1 MNLETLRTFLQVVET
16 RSLVAASRRLH
27 VTQSTV
33 TARLNAL
40 EQEIGQQ
47 LLHRGK
53 SGTELT
59 SAGFKFERYA
69 QVMTQ
74 LWRQARY
81 EVSLPKG
88 FEGVCNVGL
97 EFDLWRGVGQ
107 RFLEHMRRHRPKIA
121 LALWPGE
128 RLQVDRW
135 LKTGLVDLA
144 FCFMPP
150 SADDF
155 SSRVLLDDELILV
168 SSAKRPQ
175 AGLGADYVYVDH
187 GDEFRRQHAAAFPA
201 ESTSSVTIASSDWAL
216 DHLLRN
222 TGSGYLS
229 RRQVDDLVRRGR
241 LHAVKGV
248 PSFKRRVYL
257 VEATQ
262 TVSQWSWYE
271 SAIGAVTSREAAS
284 RPATPAAEPPPF
296 ESPATSRSKSG
307 RKPAARSRPA
317 ARSAATRRAAMRPRD
332 SNR

>member
-1 MNLETLRTFLQVVET
+1 MMNLEALRTFLQVVET

-40 EQEIGQQ
+40 EEEIGQK

-53 SGTELT
+53 SGAELT

-107 RFLEHMRRHRPKIA
+107 RFLDYLRRHRPKIA

-128 RLQVDRW
+128 RRQVDRW
-135 LKTGLVDLA
+135 LKTGLIDLA
-144 FCFMPP
+144 FCYMPQ
-150 SADDF
+150 SAEDF
-155 SSRVLLDDELILV
+155 ASRVLFEDELILV
-168 SSAKRPQ
+168 SSAPH
-175 AGLGADYVYVDH
+175 APPALGADYVYVDH
-187 GDEFRRQHAAAFPA
+187 GDEFRRQHAAAFPG
-201 ESTSSVTIASSDWAL
+201 ESTSAITIASSDWAV

-222 TGSGYLS
+222 GGSGYLS
-229 RRQVDDLVRRGR
+229 RRHIDDPVRRGR

-257 VEATQ
+257 VEATH
-262 TVSQWSWYE
+262 TVARWAWYE
-271 SAIGAVTSREAAS
+271 SAIGAVTSRET
-284 RPATPAAEPPPF
+284 RERT
-296 ESPATSRSKSG
+296 R
-307 RKPAARSRPA
+307 AARRI
-317 ARSAATRRAAMRPRD
+317 RRRLA
-332 SNR
+332 

>member
-1 MNLETLRTFLQVVET
+1 MNLEALRTFLQVVES
-16 RSLVAASRRLH
+16 RSLVAASRSLH

-40 EQEIGQQ
+40 EEEIGQK

-97 EFDLWRGVGQ
+97 EFDLWRDVGQ
-107 RFLEHMRRHRPKIA
+107 RFLDHLRRHRPKIA

-128 RLQVDRW
+128 RRQLDRW

-144 FCFMPP
+144 FCFMPQ
-150 SADDF
+150 SAEDF
-155 SSRVLLDDELILV
+155 SSRVLFDDQLILV
-168 SSAKRPQ
+168 SSARRTS
-175 AGLGADYVYVDH
+175 AALGADYAYVDH
-187 GDEFRRQHAAAFPA
+187 GDEFRRQHAAAFPG
-201 ESTSSVTIASSDWAL
+201 ESTSAVTIASSDWAV

-222 TGSGYLS
+222 GGSGYLS
-229 RRQVDDLVRRGR
+229 RRYVEDLVLEGR
-241 LHAVKGV
+241 LHAVRGA

-257 VEATQ
+257 VETAQ
-262 TVSQWSWYE
+262 TVAQWSWYE
-271 SAIGAVTSREAAS
+271 SAIGAVTSRERAENGRAQLS
-284 RPATPAAEPPPF
+284 APRSARRESARPAG
-296 ESPATSRSKSG
+296 SR
-307 RKPAARSRPA
+307 ARSRA
-317 ARSAATRRAAMRPRD
+317 K
-332 SNR
+332 

>member
-1 MNLETLRTFLQVVET
+1 MNLEALRTFLQVVET

-40 EQEIGQQ
+40 EEEIGQK
-47 LLHRGK
+47 LLHRSKAGA
-53 SGTELT
+53 ELT

-107 RFLEHMRRHRPKIA
+107 LFLDHLRRHRPKIA

-128 RLQVDRW
+128 RRQVDRW
-135 LKTGLVDLA
+135 LKTGLIDLA
-144 FCFMPP
+144 FCYLPQ
-150 SADDF
+150 STEDF
-155 SSRVLLDDELILV
+155 ASRVLFEDELILV
-168 SSAKRPQ
+168 SSSRRAP
-175 AGLGADYVYVDH
+175 AALGADYVYVDH
-187 GDEFRRQHAAAFPA
+187 GDEFRRQHAAAFPG
-201 ESTSSVTIASSDWAL
+201 ESTSAITIASSDWAV

-222 TGSGYLS
+222 GGSGYLS
-229 RRQVDDLVRRGR
+229 RRHIADPVRQGR
-241 LHAVKGV
+241 LHAVKGA
-248 PSFKRRVYL
+248 PSFTRRVYL

-262 TVSQWSWYE
+262 TVAQWVWYE
-271 SAIGAVTSREAAS
+271 SAIAAVTSGKTREK
-284 RPATPAAEPPPF
+284 TPAA
-296 ESPATSRSKSG
+296 R
-307 RKPAARSRPA
+307 RK
-317 ARSAATRRAAMRPRD
+317 
-332 SNR
+332 

>member
-1 MNLETLRTFLQVVET
+1 MNLEGLRTFLQVVET

-40 EQEIGQQ
+40 EEEIGQK
-47 LLHRGK
+47 LLHRSKAGA
-53 SGTELT
+53 ELT

-107 RFLEHMRRHRPKIA
+107 RFLDHLRRHRPKIA

-128 RLQVDRW
+128 RRQVDRW
-135 LKTGLVDLA
+135 LKTGLIDLA
-144 FCFMPP
+144 FCYMPQ
-150 SADDF
+150 STEDF
-155 SSRVLLDDELILV
+155 ASRVLFEDELILV
-168 SSAKRPQ
+168 SSSPRAP
-175 AGLGADYVYVDH
+175 AALGADYVYVDH
-187 GDEFRRQHAAAFPA
+187 GDEFRRQHAAAFPG
-201 ESTSSVTIASSDWAL
+201 ESTSAITIASSDWAV
-216 DHLLRN
+216 DHLLRSG
-222 TGSGYLS
+222 GSGYLS
-229 RRQVDDLVRRGR
+229 RRHIDDPVRRGR

-262 TVSQWSWYE
+262 TVAQWAWYE
-271 SAIGAVTSREAAS
+271 SAIGAVTLRET
-284 RPATPAAEPPPF
+284 REKTPAA
-296 ESPATSRSKSG
+296 R
-307 RKPAARSRPA
+307 RK
-317 ARSAATRRAAMRPRD
+317 
-332 SNR
+332 

>member
-1 MNLETLRTFLQVVET
+1 MNLEALRTFLQVVET

-40 EQEIGQQ
+40 EEEIGQK

-81 EVSLPKG
+81 EISLPKG

-97 EFDLWRGVGQ
+97 EFDLWKGVGQ
-107 RFLEHMRRHRPKIA
+107 RFLEYLRRHQPKVA

-135 LKTGLVDLA
+135 LKTGLIDLA
-144 FCFMPP
+144 FCFMPQA
-150 SADDF
+150 ADDF
-155 SSRVLLDDELILV
+155 SSRVLFDDELILV
-168 SSAKRPQ
+168 SSATRPV
-175 AGLGADYVYVDH
+175 AGLGRDYVYVDH
-187 GDEFRRQHAAAFPA
+187 GDEFRRQHAAAFPG
-201 ESTSSVTIASSDWAL
+201 ETTSSVTIASSDWAL

-222 TGSGYLS
+222 PATGYLS
-229 RRQVDDLVRRGR
+229 GRHVEDLVRRGR
-241 LHAVKGV
+241 LLAVKGV
-248 PSFKRRVYL
+248 PRFERRVYL

-262 TVSQWSWYE
+262 TVSKWSWYE
-271 SAIGAVTSREAAS
+271 SAIGAITRAHS
-284 RPATPAAEPPPF
+284 RPPAPRSSG
-296 ESPATSRSKSG
+296 SPATIRPRSG
-307 RKPAARSRPA
+307 RTRTGRSSPG
-317 ARSAATRRAAMRPRD
+317 ARSAAKRRATKRPPD
-332 SNR
+332 SDT